1 MLKKYRIGFDVWGLL
16 LFLIIMIPNIL
27 WFAIPAPNDIL
38 RTDSS
43 TKPID
48 AVASVCQVL
57 MVVTLCIV
65 VNREK
70 KKMTF
75 SPIIIAV
82 LLCCLA
88 YFVCWGCYYAGA
100 INPVVILGLTIP
112 PCIAFLLLSIERK
125 NVIAVIPIVLFTV
138 CHLIYAV
145 INFLI

>member
-1 MLKKYRIGFDVWGLL
+1 
-16 LFLIIMIPNIL
+16 MIPNIL